1 MLSAGDCLVKRVRVL
16 VANHPRLMRELVMAT
31 IADQPDIEVV
41 GEVQNESDL
50 TDIVGQVQPDVLIIA
65 INKYFY
71 TILGNRDDGR
81 IQVIS
86 SDLRLF
92 GNWSDLAA
100 LPALPDQS
108 SGLEIPLAVLKDLG
122 SDLAADLFLASE
134 IPPGTGL
141 GSSASVCVNLLKVLT
156 TYLRSPLSKYDLA
169 ERAYNVTRLGLKR
182 HVGKQDEYAAAF
194 GGLNYIRFS
203 SDGTTQVEPLQ
214 LDPGVLSALQSNLM
228 LFFTGAAHHSWD
240 ILADQEKS
248 TRLPDG
254 PAVEALHQVKEAA
267 ALMKEALLCG
277 NLEHF
282 GHLLDD
288 AWQAKKRISHRIS
301 SPRIDHLYGLACASG
316 ALGGKIT
323 GAGGGGFLL
332 LYSEPECQAA
342 VRSALQREGVQEM
355 AFAFD
360 GQGAQVIVNDPF
372 IDHDEHSG
380 TRWTFMPLSSAA
392 TV

>member
-1 MLSAGDCLVKRVRVL
+1 MLIGRSPVRISFGGGGTDLPSYFEQFGGAVL
-16 VANHPRLMRELVMAT
+16 ST
-31 IADQPDIEVV
+31 
-41 GEVQNESDL
+41 
-50 TDIVGQVQPDVLIIA
+50 A

-71 TILGNRDDGR
+71 TILGNRGDGR

-100 LPALPDQS
+100 LSSLPPDN

-122 SDLAADLFLASE
+122 ANFAADLFLASE

-141 GSSASVCVNLLKVLT
+141 GSSASVCVNLLKVLS

-169 ERAYNVTRLGLKR
+169 ERAYRITRFGLKR

-194 GGLNYIRFS
+194 GGLNYIRFNP
-203 SDGTTQVEPLQ
+203 DGTTQVEPLQ

-240 ILADQEKS
+240 ILADQEVS

-254 PAVEALHQVKEAA
+254 PAVEALHQVKEAG
-267 ALMKEALLCG
+267 ALMREALPCG
-277 NLEHF
+277 DLEHF

-288 AWQAKKRISHRIS
+288 AWQAKKRVSQRIS
-301 SPRIDHLYGLACASG
+301 NPRIDRYYAVAREHG

-332 LYSEPECQAA
+332 LYTEPGCQTA
-342 VRSALQREGVQEM
+342 VRAGLQAEGLQEM

-360 GQGAQVIVNDPF
+360 SQGAQVIVNDPF
-372 IDHDEHSG
+372 IDHDERAG
-380 TRWTFMPLSSAA
+380 TQWTFLPYSPAA
-392 TV
+392 VV

>member
-1 MLSAGDCLVKRVRVL
+1 MLIGRSPVRISFAGGGTDLPSYYEQFGGCVL
-16 VANHPRLMRELVMAT
+16 ST
-31 IADQPDIEVV
+31 
-41 GEVQNESDL
+41 
-50 TDIVGQVQPDVLIIA
+50 A

-71 TILGNRDDGR
+71 TILGNRTDGR
-81 IQVIS
+81 VQVIS

-92 GNWSDLAA
+92 GNWSDLRT
-100 LPALPDQS
+100 LPAQG

-122 SDLAADLFLASE
+122 AEFSADLFLASE

-156 TYLRSPLSKYDLA
+156 TYLHAPLSKYDLA
-169 ERAYNVTRLGLKR
+169 ERAYRITRFGLGR

-194 GGLNYIRFS
+194 GGLNFIRFNT
-203 SDGTTQVEPLQ
+203 DGSTQVEPLQ
-214 LDPGVLSALQSNLM
+214 LDPAVLSALQSNLM

-240 ILADQEKS
+240 LLADQEQS
-248 TRLPDG
+248 TRQAG
-254 PAVEALHQVKEAA
+254 PAVEALHEVKEAA
-267 ALMKEALLCG
+267 VMMKEALLCG

-288 AWQAKKRISHRIS
+288 AWQAKKRVSLHIST
-301 SPRIDHLYGLACASG
+301 PRIDRLYEAARENG

-332 LYSEPECQAA
+332 LYAEPARQQA
-342 VRSALQREGVQEM
+342 VREALHAEGVQEM

-360 GQGAQVIVNDPF
+360 AQGAHVIVNDPF
-372 IDHDEHSG
+372 IDRDQNAG
-380 TRWTFMPLSSAA
+380 TRWTFLPIGRAA
-392 TV
+392 AL